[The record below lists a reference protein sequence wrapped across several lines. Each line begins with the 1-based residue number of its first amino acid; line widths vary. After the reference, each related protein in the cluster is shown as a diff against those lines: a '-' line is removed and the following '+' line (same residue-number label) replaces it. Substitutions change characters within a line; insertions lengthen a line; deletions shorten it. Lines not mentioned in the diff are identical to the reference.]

1 MMSAKALII
10 AIDGAAGSGKSTL
23 ARGLARTL
31 GLPYVNTGLMY
42 RALTVAALEEG
53 IDADDEQALTR
64 IARELRFTLAG
75 AQPPELSIEG
85 IPEGIDLQSTRVEA
99 AVSHVSRHPGVR
111 SIMRQLQRRLGEGGV
126 VMEGRDIASTV
137 FPDAD
142 IKFYL
147 VADAD
152 VRERRRVDERGG
164 DLPATRLGTR
174 DEKDAAVNPFVPQ
187 PGAVV
192 IDTTDMDVAATL
204 RAAIDVVA
212 RTRRERS

>member
-1 MMSAKALII
+1 MTAKPMII

-42 RALTVAALEEG
+42 RALTVAALEAG
-53 IDADDEQALTR
+53 VDADDEQALIR
-64 IARELRFTLAG
+64 IARELRFTLTG
-75 AQPPELSIEG
+75 ARPPELSIKG
-85 IPEGIDLQSTRVEA
+85 IPASADLRSTQAEA

-111 SIMRQLQRRLGEGGV
+111 SIMRELQRELGEGGV

-142 IKFYL
+142 VKLFL
-147 VADAD
+147 VADAE
-152 VRERRRVDERGG
+152 VRERRRADERSG
-164 DLPATRLGTR
+164 DLSAPKLGSR
-174 DEKDAAVNPFVPQ
+174 DEKDAAVNPFIPQ

-192 IDTTDMDVAATL
+192 IDTTDMDVEGTL
-204 RAAIDVVA
+204 GAAIEVVTHA
-212 RTRRERS
+212 PPERS